1 MIIHTELG
9 VIVLFVDYL
18 RSLTI
23 RVHILFDD
31 EGVWSVSAQLIA
43 TGRHRSGT
51 ALLRQASVG
60 ISEVFNAV
68 GPNGYSGSRCS

>member
-9 VIVLFVDYL
+9 TIVLFVDYL

-31 EGVWSVSAQLIA
+31 EGVWSVSAQL
-43 TGRHRSGT
+43 
-51 ALLRQASVG
+51 
-60 ISEVFNAV
+60 
-68 GPNGYSGSRCS
+68 